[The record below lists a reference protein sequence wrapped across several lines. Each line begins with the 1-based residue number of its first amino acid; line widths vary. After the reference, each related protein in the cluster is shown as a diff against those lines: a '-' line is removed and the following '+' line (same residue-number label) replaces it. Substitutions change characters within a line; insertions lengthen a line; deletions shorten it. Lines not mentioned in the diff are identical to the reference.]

1 MITQAA
7 MKSVMIFILKYMAR
21 SHQLI
26 ICFSIDILKNAAT
39 HHYMSPGI
47 DFPKDFQLKTF
58 ASFLG

>member
-1 MITQAA
+1 